1 MVMSFTQDLSA
12 MVNKQLKN
20 LQDARDRQAKAAEE
34 RARVKLAKARTD
46 IEKEKVKLQLIR
58 ERAALDKELYEAR
71 TATIRAKE
79 AVQRAR
85 KESQDVGGGGQL
97 DKLGADA
104 KRAGGKFYKWL
115 FTPTKAP
122 RRRTVKKTVA
132 VRKTVAAKK
141 RSTGRKS
148 GR

>member
-1 MVMSFTQDLSA
+1 MTAMGFTQDLSA
-12 MVNKQLKN
+12 MVNKQLRN
-20 LQDARDRQAKAAEE
+20 LQEARDRQAKAADA
-34 RARVKLAKARTD
+34 RARAKLAKAKTAV
-46 IEKEKVKLQLIR
+46 EKEKVKLGLIR
-58 ERAALDKELYEAR
+58 EKAALDKELYEAR
-71 TATIRAKE
+71 TATVKAKQ
-79 AVQRAR
+79 AVQKAR

-122 RRRTVKKTVA
+122 RRRTVKRMTTA
-132 VRKTVAAKK
+132 RK